1 MATDGNVR
9 LGVRANWPQLALL
22 VAVTLFIGAMVGV
35 ERSVLPLIGED
46 DFGLP
51 SKTAVLSFIAAY
63 GIAKAFTNLGA
74 GATAERFGRRRLLI
88 AAWALALPV
97 PLLIAVAPSWW
108 IVVLANVLLG
118 LNQGLAWSMTMIMML
133 DLIGPRRR
141 GMGMGFNEAAGYGGL
156 AIAAAVTGALAGA
169 FAPRGVVVVAGF
181 AIAGVALAVTVL
193 FARDT
198 AAHVAL
204 ERRELEPEQVG
215 EAARWRETFLETTV
229 RDRGLRSCAYAGFTT
244 KVVDGLAWGL
254 APLYLAAHGA
264 SEAEIGFVAGIYPLV
279 WGVGQLATGTS
290 SDRLGRKPLIVA
302 GLVVQAAALV
312 LLIGSGG
319 AVAGAVIA
327 AVVLGIGVA
336 LLYPVLP
343 AAVSDRAPAA
353 ARAATI
359 GAYRFVR
366 DLGYAGGALIAGV
379 VADLVGFV
387 AAIGVVAGLAAL
399 AAAWTAADMP
409 ALAIARRRRPH
420 AVTARAAPDRPT

>member
-1 MATDGNVR
+1 M
-9 LGVRANWPQLALL
+9 
-22 VAVTLFIGAMVGV
+22 
-35 ERSVLPLIGED
+35 
-46 DFGLP
+46 
-51 SKTAVLSFIAAY
+51 
-63 GIAKAFTNLGA
+63 
-74 GATAERFGRRRLLI
+74 
-88 AAWALALPV
+88 
-97 PLLIAVAPSWW
+97 
-108 IVVLANVLLG
+108 
-118 LNQGLAWSMTMIMML
+118 
-133 DLIGPRRR
+133 
-141 GMGMGFNEAAGYGGL
+141 
-156 AIAAAVTGALAGA
+156 TGALAGA

-215 EAARWRETFLETTV
+215 EAVPWRETFLTTTL
-229 RDRGLRSCAYAGFTT
+229 RDRGLRSCAFTT

-279 WGVGQLATGTS
+279 WGVGQLATGMS
-290 SDRLGRKPLIVA
+290 SDRLGRKPLVVA

-319 AVAGAVIA
+319 TVAGAVIA

-343 AAVSDRAPAA
+343 AAVSDRAPAP

-387 AAIGVVAGLAAL
+387 AAIGVVAGLAAF

-420 AVTARAAPDRPT
+420 AVTGRAAPDRPT